1 MNIKKDGKEM
11 KYFFIAAASFCMV
24 VLSGCMSISEPEA
37 PALTGKFATEAK
49 LHLEGF
55 QLYSVREKQYH
66 AGSSSFTAYN
76 FKTDSWLTGSDSYS
90 GTTYER
96 MIDDK
101 FPAVVKDIFES
112 SGANI
117 RTDKPELNIEGRIG
131 DGRYM
136 WSSPAMWYRDA
147 PIFVVSVCTI
157 GMVMSKEREN
167 NVSLI
172 VCNLEGKRLKEYRAA
187 ASYYTAGFGF
197 PFAYLVN
204 NKIRAWYCDRMAAK
218 FALIK
223 CMNEF
228 IRDYNNGFFKN

>member
-1 MNIKKDGKEM
+1 MNIKKEGKEM
-11 KYFFIAAASFCMV
+11 KCFFIAAASFCMV

-172 VCNLEGKRLKEYRAA
+172 VYNLEGKRLKEYRAA

-218 FALIK
+218 FALIQ

>member
-1 MNIKKDGKEM
+1 M

-37 PALTGKFATEAK
+37 PALTGKFAAEAK

-55 QLYSVREKQYH
+55 QLYSVREKQYQ
-66 AGSSSFTAYN
+66 AGSSYFTAYN
-76 FKTDSWLTGSDSYS
+76 FKTDSWLLGDKSYS
-90 GTTYER
+90 GMTYER

-147 PIFVVSVCTI
+147 PIFVVSVCTV

-172 VCNLEGKRLKEYRAA
+172 VYNLEGKRLKEYRST
-187 ASYYTAGFGF
+187 ASYYTAGFGL
-197 PFAYLVN
+197 PFAFLVN

>member
-1 MNIKKDGKEM
+1 M

-24 VLSGCMSISEPEA
+24 VLSGCMSISEPET
-37 PALTGKFATEAK
+37 PALTGKFADEAK

-55 QLYSVREKQYH
+55 QLYSVREKQYQ
-66 AGSSSFTAYN
+66 AGSSYFTAYN
-76 FKTDSWLTGSDSYS
+76 FKTDSWLLGDKSYS

-147 PIFVVSVCTI
+147 PIFVVSVCTV

-172 VCNLEGKRLKEYRAA
+172 VYNLEGKRLKEYRST
-187 ASYYTAGFGF
+187 ASYYTAGVGL
-197 PFAYLVN
+197 PFAFLVN